1 MFYEYPIFKSLA
13 YKQIRMP
20 VENEPILNLEQAKRY
35 FLIMGCSGFHMF
47 REHPDK
53 YDAYKAL
60 VSAELESKWTKEEFE
75 RRVTETLFTPRQEI
89 GEWYHWKIASIIQQD
104 HGDFYLETILKLTG
118 DIKQIIPPDQ
128 LRFVLDAI
136 VGTDGSPAHGGL
148 IDLSC
153 EWGRLD
159 LAQQYIAYAKHLISQ
174 VKENNIS
181 LLQSRGYLVDVIEH
195 YRIEE
200 SAAYLNQLREEDN
213 IDLFNYYT
221 KGVEDEKT
229 AAFAM
234 WKLGNHYLEG
244 KGCEKNNDLAIFWLT
259 KAADRGHPL
268 AKEDLLSLQ
277 SRLR

>member
-20 VENEPILNLEQAKRY
+20 VENEPILNLEQAKR
-35 FLIMGCSGFHMF
+35 FFIKMGCSHFHMV
-47 REHPDK
+47 REYPDK
-53 YDAYKAL
+53 YNAYKAF
-60 VSAELESKWTKEEFE
+60 VSDELESKWTKEEFE
-75 RRVTETLFTPRQEI
+75 RRVAETLFTPRQEI

-104 HGDFYLETILKLTG
+104 HGDFYLETILKLTA
-118 DIKQIIPPDQ
+118 DIKEIIPPDQ
-128 LRFVLDAI
+128 LKYMLSAI

-148 IDLSC
+148 IDKSC
-153 EWGRLD
+153 QLGRLD
-159 LAQQYIAYAKHLISQ
+159 LAQQYIAYAKHFISQ
-174 VKENNIS
+174 AEESNIS
-181 LLQSRGYLVDVIEH
+181 FFFKKGYLVDVIEH
-195 YRIEE
+195 YGLKE

-213 IDLFNYYT
+213 IQLFNHYK

-268 AKEDLLSLQ
+268 AKEDLLSFQ
-277 SRLR
+277 SRL